1 MRIMTPPSAVASDTF
16 LLCVSGIINPSLRE
30 RILDL
35 AYSFGLGAVNYAA
48 VGNVG
53 ELYTIPA
60 NHQKNDEIVIGRVT
74 KDELKDMYSYY
85 LVDKSKPGRSV
96 YDSMLASAPNGIC
109 PLCGVGHAV
118 TLDHFLPKAKF
129 PMFSVLPL
137 NLIPA
142 CRDCNTGKLTAYA
155 TAFGEQSLHPYFD
168 HGMYIS
174 DQWLFARVMQTS
186 PASVS
191 FFVAPP
197 DNWSVDEGARVLSH
211 FTSLKLGERFSVLA
225 AGELAS
231 INAVLKQYIGQMGL
245 GAVREYLNACA
256 VAELSLHKNSWKAAM
271 LLALA
276 DDNWFCQ
283 TGYQVK

>member
-1 MRIMTPPSAVASDTF
+1 MRVMARPSAVASDTF
-16 LLCVSGIINPSLRE
+16 SLCVNGIVNDSLRE
-30 RILDL
+30 RILEL
-35 AYSFGLGAVNYAA
+35 AHTFGLADVNYAA
-48 VGNVG
+48 VGIAG
-53 ELYTIPA
+53 ALYTIAA
-60 NHQKNDEIVIGRVT
+60 NNQKNGEIVIGRVT
-74 KDELKDMYSYY
+74 KAELKDMYSYY
-85 LVDKSKPGRSV
+85 LVDKSKPGRSI
-96 YDSMLASAPNGIC
+96 YDSMVASAPNGIC

-129 PMFSVLPL
+129 PMLSVLPL

-155 TAFGEQSLHPYFD
+155 TGFGEQSLHPYFD
-168 HGMYIS
+168 HGKYVS
-174 DQWLFARVMQTS
+174 DQWLFASVMQTS
-186 PASVS
+186 PASVR

-197 DNWSVDEGARVLSH
+197 SNWSAGDGERVVSH

-231 INAVLKQYIGQMGL
+231 INAVLKQYIGRMGP

-256 VAELSLHKNSWKAAM
+256 DAELGLHRNSWKAAM

-276 DDNWFCQ
+276 SDDWFCQ
-283 TGYQVK
+283 TGYQLI

>member
-1 MRIMTPPSAVASDTF
+1 MARPAAVASDTF
-16 LLCVSGIINPSLRE
+16 LLCVNGIVNNSLRE
-30 RILDL
+30 RILEL
-35 AYSFGLGAVNYAA
+35 APSFNINDANYAA
-48 VGNVG
+48 AGSVGG
-53 ELYTIPA
+53 LYTIPA
-60 NHQKNDEIVIGRVT
+60 NNQRNDEIVIGRVT
-74 KDELKDMYSYY
+74 KDELKEMYSYY

-96 YDSMLASAPNGIC
+96 YDLMLASAPNGIC

-168 HGMYIS
+168 HGKYVS
-174 DQWLFARVMQTS
+174 DQWLFATVVQTS
-186 PASVS
+186 PASVR

-197 DNWSVDEGARVLSH
+197 ANWSVGEGERVLSH

-225 AGELAS
+225 ANELGS
-231 INAVLKQYIGQMGL
+231 INAVLKQYIGRSGPD
-245 GAVREYLNACA
+245 AVREYLNACA
-256 VAELSLHKNSWKAAM
+256 AAELGLHRNSWKGAM

-276 DDNWFCQ
+276 SDNWFCQ
-283 TGYQVK
+283 TGYQLV

>member
-1 MRIMTPPSAVASDTF
+1 VN
-16 LLCVSGIINPSLRE
+16 GIVNTSLRE
-30 RILDL
+30 RILEIAPSFDL
-35 AYSFGLGAVNYAA
+35 GDANYAA
-48 VGNVG
+48 AGDVGR
-53 ELYTIPA
+53 LYTIPA
-60 NHQKNDEIVIGRVT
+60 NNQRNKEIVIGRVT

-85 LVDKSKPGRSV
+85 LVDKSKPGRAV
-96 YDSMLASAPNGIC
+96 YDLMLASAPNGIC

-168 HGMYIS
+168 HGKYVS
-174 DQWLFARVMQTS
+174 DQWLFARVVQTS

-197 DNWSVDEGARVLSH
+197 ANWSVGEGERVLSH

-231 INAVLKQYIGQMGL
+231 INAVLKQYIGRSGPD
-245 GAVREYLNACA
+245 AVREYLNACA
-256 VAELSLHKNSWKAAM
+256 AAELSLHKNSWKAAM

-276 DDNWFCQ
+276 GDNWFCQ
-283 TGYQVK
+283 TGYQLV

>member
-1 MRIMTPPSAVASDTF
+1 MRSMARPAIVASETF
-16 LLCVSGIINPSLRE
+16 LLCVNGILNASLRE
-30 RILDL
+30 RILELAPSFDL
-35 AYSFGLGAVNYAA
+35 GNANYATA
-48 VGNVG
+48 GNAG

-60 NHQKNDEIVIGRVT
+60 SNHRNGEIVIGRVT

-96 YDSMLASAPNGIC
+96 YDLMLASAPNGIC

-129 PMFSVLPL
+129 PIFSVLPL

-142 CRDCNTGKLTAYA
+142 CRDCNTGKMTAYA
-155 TAFGEQSLHPYFD
+155 TTFGEQSLHPYFD
-168 HGMYIS
+168 HGKYVS
-174 DQWLFARVMQTS
+174 DQWLFARVVQTS
-186 PASVS
+186 PASVT

-197 DNWSVDEGARVLSH
+197 ANWSVGEEERVLAH

-231 INAVLKQYIGQMGL
+231 INAVLKQYIGSRGPD
-245 GAVREYLNACA
+245 AIREYLNACA
-256 VAELSLHKNSWKAAM
+256 AAELGLHKNSWKAAM

-276 DDNWFCQ
+276 SDDWFCQ
-283 TGYQVK
+283 TGYQLV

>member
-1 MRIMTPPSAVASDTF
+1 MRVMACPAASVSDT
-16 LLCVSGIINPSLRE
+16 LTLCVSGIVNDSLRE
-30 RILDL
+30 RILEL
-35 AYSFGLGAVNYAA
+35 APTFALVGTNYSAA
-48 VGNVG
+48 GTAG
-53 ELYTIPA
+53 ELYAFPV
-60 NHQKNDEIVIGRVT
+60 NNQRNEEIVIGRVT

-129 PMFSVLPL
+129 PMFSILPL
-137 NLIPA
+137 NLVPA

-155 TAFGEQSLHPYFD
+155 KEFGEQSLHPYFD
-168 HGMYIS
+168 HGKYID
-174 DQWLFARVMQTS
+174 DQWLFARVEQTA

-197 DNWSVDEGARVLSH
+197 AAWLDGDKERVLSH
-211 FTSLKLGERFSVLA
+211 FMSLKLGERFSVLA
-225 AGELAS
+225 AGELSS
-231 INAVLKQYIGQMGL
+231 INAMLKAYIAGIGPD
-245 GAVREYLNACA
+245 AVREYLNAYA
-256 VAELSLHKNSWKAAM
+256 MAELSLHKNSWKAAL

-276 DDNWFCQ
+276 SSNWFCQ
-283 TGYQVK
+283 IGFQLE